1 MKPSSNTLLPKQ
13 SGQDISTLMH
23 ISTLDDHVYRYSYNL
38 GMLDLRAK
46 RKENAMIFAG
56 RRPVKIQRRTHKFS
70 ALDRLES
77 EQIHNIDFPTK
88 IDVAPLK
95 NCPPVETEIIDN
107 GQENVCKVQEV
118 ILPKKI
124 CVNVCK
130 EETND
135 PKETLETFTTETT
148 RISPVPNTEQVCI
161 TKDGEEETD
170 FNAQILPAIEKFRR
184 AARVLGVCLPPQ
196 ELYCLQRRNGICE
209 GNSIEHK
216 TLLRI
221 LNKRF

>member
-1 MKPSSNTLLPKQ
+1 MKPSSNSLLPKQ
-13 SGQDISTLMH
+13 CGQDISALMH

-38 GMLDLRAK
+38 GIMDFRAQ
-46 RKENAMIFAG
+46 RKETAMIFAG
-56 RRPVKIQRRTHKFS
+56 RRPVKIQRSTHKLS

-77 EQIHNIDFPTK
+77 EQIQNIDFPTK
-88 IDVAPLK
+88 MDVANLK
-95 NCPPVETEIIDN
+95 DCSPKEIKINVN

-118 ILPKKI
+118 ISPKKI
-124 CVNVCK
+124 CVSMCQ
-130 EETND
+130 EETSD
-135 PKETLETFTTETT
+135 PKETLETTETT
-148 RISPVPNTEQVCI
+148 RTSPIPNTQEELI
-161 TKDGEEETD
+161 TKDHEEEKD

-184 AARVLGVCLPPQ
+184 AARVLGVCLPPK

-209 GNSIEHK
+209 GNSLEHR